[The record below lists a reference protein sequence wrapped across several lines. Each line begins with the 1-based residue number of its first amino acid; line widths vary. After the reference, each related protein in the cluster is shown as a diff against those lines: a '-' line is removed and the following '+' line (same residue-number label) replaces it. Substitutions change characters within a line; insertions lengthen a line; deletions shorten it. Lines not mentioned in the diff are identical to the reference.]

1 MRSKL
6 SFFRFLPVIPFLCLL
21 AIGLSHTATA
31 KVSATIILASV
42 EGEVKALSLDEDL
55 ELILDESSVG
65 KSVDENFILTTG
77 KNGKAVFLF
86 SNGVLVTLKPNT
98 RLYIRTFVQESF
110 SSKNLP
116 LPGEL
121 EEEPST
127 SHLKIHLDTGDLVV
141 KAPRLKRGS
150 SLKLTS
156 PLGTAQIRGTMFQ
169 IVVARD
175 PDTGTVSGGVNLIS
189 GDIDFTDVSGDVSI
203 LASGQGLE
211 VSTGKLGDSS
221 GGVSGE
227 LRDLS
232 AKFGPVLAGTGTFP
246 PIVAPPDAVTLP
258 PEGVVAPEAPAPTVG
273 YLPREDGWGSIHDI
287 ATDTFFEIEEA
298 EFSVSSVTFDAI
310 ESSVSVDTPTPA
322 LTAPTVPAAISGGDM
337 APPDP
342 FFGGA
347 PKVALKGLE
356 VLRWELGIPF
366 VDPGFTATDFSGAD
380 IAPSTKLANLPDVY
394 VKGTSK
400 LIYASNDFRGFEGS
414 ATRTVDVVA
423 TPPTITLNPGSEPG
437 PDGIDP
443 TGEVVYHK
451 VKSRNPL
458 FSDSVPFRDPGF
470 TAATASTSNPD
481 FAGQPLT
488 DMVQVEGLSAISY
501 EEETEDKPFYITYT
515 VNDQIYRKPH
525 VSTTV
530 RREVHIAD
538 LTPPKVFLNG
548 SLSVQI
554 EAATSYIDAGATAQ
568 DNYDSESSLLGKILV
583 SNADPAS
590 PLVNLDEEGEY
601 SVMYNVTDVAG
612 NVSDTVSR
620 LVTVVDTTPPEI
632 ALFGSP
638 IIFVDF
644 NSTYRDPGAYA
655 TDTRAGDLT
664 FPFDGVKGI
673 EVDDPVAAMF
683 PDLSNPLNPI
693 YPDPDKK
700 KIGTYTVTYT
710 VSDGAK
716 TPNVSTIN
724 RTVIVL
730 GNDGQGPQ
738 MRLFPPTE
746 ENGTKH
752 LIVNVGETYNDPG
765 AYAFKGLGTGD
776 VKYYKVTRLNDPDM
790 SKLGQ
795 TDIHYLSYDEFGNEM
810 RISRIVEVQ
819 DLSAPVV
826 YPNKSDG
833 QTDLSLEAGVPY
845 RDDGFTAI
853 DNYQRDFTVS
863 PASSVTNFY
872 RIIDGQ
878 RTEPELNTQEVSDM
892 QTVGFVDPD
901 PAKGYAEYRVVYIV
915 SDGSKNSP
923 DGDANRTLMVYDTTA
938 PVGEMLAVTSESSFV
953 FASDGDKTF
962 KVVGDNSKVVFPED
976 PDWGSTGSKVE
987 AKLKASESPDY
998 GRTEVVALG
1007 FRLLKDTGE
1016 SFDDPGVKFS
1026 DNAKG
1031 LDEDAITVEHT
1042 ELAPD
1047 AGVDKQ
1053 YRITYKARDA
1063 FGNLSMVYERIIKV
1077 LSGPRVTLLGESE
1090 IVVVNKYNQTE
1101 SLDYAGTA
1109 YTDQG
1114 ATAKDAL
1121 DNVITNSTF
1130 GNGINGITLS
1140 YSFVHLHSLPPQPL
1154 LNVAEEP
1161 VPGITFLAA
1170 KNSLSSKIDLEKTG
1184 KYEIFYKAS
1193 DENFNQSPDPQI
1205 SRIVYSVAD
1214 DGVSPTVTP
1223 RRGTRSGDAWEVT
1236 LDVNAT
1242 GSGTY
1247 VELGATARKTRHLGL
1262 GFPYEVS
1269 QSWDENNASAIGA
1282 VAPVGNVPFVF
1293 GKGVGTA
1300 VEDSLNPD
1308 LSPKFPYE
1316 VAYSI
1321 TDEFGNPGTATL
1333 KVRMQDLIKP
1343 SIVSDAFAG
1352 GGTDSLTIDAN
1363 ESYVDPGFT
1372 VSDNYYA
1379 NSDLTAKIEYYS
1391 QTSGSTPIRSI
1402 ANYTNDGSD
1411 TAHDKTKVETWDLT
1425 NFGKF
1430 YVRYTLTDPSGNTAD
1445 FNRTITV
1452 IDTTGPIMTLIG
1464 PDGATSTD
1472 ANPLILPQ
1480 NVTGASSSY
1489 NEYGVNVTDNSV
1501 VGSQY
1506 FPGSGTLSSIKVEID
1521 DSNVNMDVPGQY
1533 KVTYTATDSSGNEN
1547 DPEVGDF
1554 ERTVL
1559 ILDKEKPLLVAS
1571 VSAATSDFDATSNPF
1586 VVAEGGVQYDDDS
1599 GQTVKLWNGDDYN
1612 TTTPQALTLSAND
1625 AQDGVITSKISR
1637 TIDGRII
1644 KNNDVA
1650 SVPSLIDTSFSS
1662 LDVVYEIRYDVNDTA
1677 DPSITGDT
1685 ENAADPLY
1693 RRIIVKDTLAPSIQ
1707 PSSFASTVVIDYR
1720 SLANPDASDPA
1731 DVRQFMV
1738 NGLSA
1743 VDANNFDPGLTWV
1756 VDFQKTDSSG
1766 RGIPGTSY
1774 VVGEIFPETR
1784 NNHGPGYKITV
1795 KVSDSSGNISAEVV
1809 RYLKVGD
1816 LTPPTLTMMGKSEI
1830 HDFFRFGQNTN
1841 ANLAQGE
1848 NTPFL
1853 DRPSNE
1859 STIVDGKVTVQ
1870 GNNPNYDATGFAGG
1884 AHRMMLAEYS
1894 FTDPGVYAEDENA
1907 DWALLKGYP
1916 DLNGNGVGESYA
1928 MKKVRDR
1935 LDMDTCSQGGVPV
1948 PGVIHVYS
1956 FMEDVP
1962 PKTIKYWQGKMKEG
1976 VFGYSTSL
1984 LADGIISPA
1993 KVPDVKGDDPTVPG
2007 EGFDFNSSNKITDLT
2022 NFDMTQITIEYRVR
2036 DHWDNFSAIATRL
2049 VYFYESRQFGNFAFY
2064 ATPIS
2069 DASNS
2074 DFEDYSNND
2083 GIGPFLSDA
2092 RKDSDGDGVSDF
2104 WEFTLGSDYK
2114 NPTDTPV
2121 MTADAT
2127 FQNDLTPTPLTE
2139 SIIIPSP
2146 E

>member
-1 MRSKL
+1 MRSKFP
-6 SFFRFLPVIPFLCLL
+6 FFRFLPALPFLCLF
-21 AIGLSHTATA
+21 AVGLSHTALA

-55 ELILDESSVG
+55 ELTLDESSIG

-98 RLYIRTFVQESF
+98 RLYFRTFVQESF

-116 LPGEL
+116 LPVEL

-141 KAPRLKRGS
+141 KAPKLKRGS
-150 SLKLTS
+150 SLKLSS
-156 PLGTAQIRGTMFQ
+156 PLGTAQIFGTMFQ

-189 GDIDFTDVSGDVSI
+189 GDIDFTNVSGDTSI

-246 PIVAPPDAVTLP
+246 PIAVPFNTVSLP

-273 YLPREDGWGSIHDI
+273 YLPRNNGWGSIHDI
-287 ATDTFFEIEEA
+287 ATATFFEIEEA

-310 ESSVSVDTPTPA
+310 ESSVSVETPTPM
-322 LTAPTVPAAISGGDM
+322 LTAPAVPVAISGGDM
-337 APPDP
+337 SPPDP

-347 PKVALKGLE
+347 PKVALKGEGNLE
-356 VLRWELGIPF
+356 WELGVPF
-366 VDPGFTATDFSGAD
+366 VDPGFTAADFSGAD
-380 IAPSTKLANLPDVY
+380 IAPSTKLINLPDVSTT
-394 VKGTSK
+394 GTFK
-400 LIYASNDFRGFEGS
+400 LVYSSNDFRGFEGS
-414 ATRTVDVVA
+414 ATRTIKVVA
-423 TPPTITLNPGSEPG
+423 TPPTITLNPGSEAG

-443 TGEVVYHK
+443 TGKVVYLS

-458 FSDSVPFRDPGF
+458 FSDFGPFQDPGF
-470 TAATASTSNPD
+470 TATTASFINPD
-481 FAGQPLT
+481 FAGQNLT
-488 DMVQVEGLSAISY
+488 NMVQTEGLSTVAYDEIG
-501 EEETEDKPFYITYT
+501 TFPVTYS
-515 VNDQIYRKPH
+515 VNDQIHRKATLPGGIP
-525 VSTTV
+525 VSTTET
-530 RREVHIAD
+530 RTIHIAD
-538 LTPPKVFLNG
+538 LTPPKIFLND
-548 SLSVQI
+548 SLSVQV
-554 EAATSYIDAGATAQ
+554 EAATSYTDAGATAQ
-568 DNYDSESSLLGKILV
+568 DNYDSVSDLLPKIQVSSTVDLMVEGDH
-583 SNADPAS
+583 S
-590 PLVNLDEEGEY
+590 VNY
-601 SVMYNVTDVAG
+601 YVTDAAG
-612 NVSDTVSR
+612 NDSDTVSR
-620 LVTVVDTTPPEI
+620 LVTIVDTTSPEI
-632 ALFGSP
+632 ELFGSP

-644 NSTYRDPGAYA
+644 NSTYRDLGAFA

-664 FPFDGVKGI
+664 DKIVI
-673 EVDDPVAAMF
+673 TDPVAGMF
-683 PDLSNPLNPI
+683 PDFSDPLNPS
-693 YPDPDKK
+693 YPDPKEK

-710 VSDGAK
+710 ISDRAK
-716 TPNVSTIN
+716 TENVVSVT
-724 RTVIVL
+724 REVVVL

-738 MRLFPPTE
+738 MRLHPPTE

-752 LIVNVGETYNDPG
+752 LIVNVGDTYNDPG
-765 AYAFKGLGTGD
+765 AYAFKDLGTGD

-790 SKLGQ
+790 GKLGMNKIQ
-795 TDIHYLSYDEFGNEM
+795 YLSYDEFGNEM
-810 RISRIVEVQ
+810 RISRTVEVQ
-819 DLSAPVV
+819 DMSPPIV

-833 QTDLSLEAGVPY
+833 QTDLALEAGVSY
-845 RDDGFTAI
+845 RDDGASAI
-853 DNYQRDFTVS
+853 DNYKGDLTAEVQTD
-863 PASSVTNFY
+863 FY
-872 RIIDGQ
+872 RMNGGATTML
-878 RTEPELNTQEVSDM
+878 TETEVSHM
-892 QTVGFVDPD
+892 QVIGFVDPD
-901 PAKGYAEYRVVYIV
+901 PANGYTEYRVVYTV
-915 SDGSKNSP
+915 SDGSENSP
-923 DGDANRTLMVYDTTA
+923 DGDANRTLRVYDTTA
-938 PVGEMLAVTSESSFV
+938 PVGEMLPVTSESSFV
-953 FASDGDKTF
+953 FVSEGDKTF
-962 KVVGDNSKVVFPED
+962 KVVGDNSEVVFPED
-976 PDWGSTGSKVE
+976 SDWGSTLPS
-987 AKLKASESPDY
+987 KLKVSESPDY
-998 GRTEVVALG
+998 GRTEVVARG

-1016 SFDDPGVKFS
+1016 SFDDPGVKFA

-1031 LDEDAITVEHT
+1031 LDETAITLEHT

-1053 YRITYKARDA
+1053 YRITYKAQDS
-1063 FGNLSMVYERIIKV
+1063 FGNLSTVHERIIKV
-1077 LSGPRVTLLGESE
+1077 LSGPRVTLLGESQ
-1090 IVVVNKYNQTE
+1090 IVVVNKFNQTE
-1101 SLDYAGTA
+1101 SVDYAATE
-1109 YTDQG
+1109 YEDKG

-1121 DNVITNSTF
+1121 GVDITDLSPVPKGILVTYSFVDASTGPNSTF
-1130 GNGINGITLS
+1130 DVIS
-1140 YSFVHLHSLPPQPL
+1140 HSLT
-1154 LNVAEEP
+1154 E
-1161 VPGITFLAA
+1161 A
-1170 KNSLSSKIDLEKTG
+1170 KDPTKTPIDLTSTG
-1184 KYEIFYKAS
+1184 MYEIFYKAT
-1193 DENFNQSPDPQI
+1193 DENLNQSPDPQV
-1205 SRIVYSVAD
+1205 SRVVYSVAD
-1214 DGVSPTVTP
+1214 DGIAPTVTP
-1223 RRGTRSGDAWEVT
+1223 RRGNKNASVWEVII
-1236 LDVNAT
+1236 DVNAT

-1247 VELGATARKTRHLGL
+1247 AELGATASKTRHLGL
-1262 GFPYEVS
+1262 GFPYEVP
-1269 QSWDENNASAIGA
+1269 QSWDENNASSIGT
-1282 VAPVGNVPFVF
+1282 VTSVGNVPFVF
-1293 GKGVGTA
+1293 GKGVGSA

-1308 LSPKFPYE
+1308 LSLKFPYQVE
-1316 VAYSI
+1316 YSI
-1321 TDEFGNPGTATL
+1321 SDEFGNSGTATL

-1343 SIVSDAFAG
+1343 SIVPDIFAG
-1352 GGTDSLTIDAN
+1352 GGTDSLTIEAN
-1363 ESYVDPGFT
+1363 ASYVDPGFT
-1372 VSDNYYA
+1372 AADNYYSNGA
-1379 NSDLTAKIEYYS
+1379 DGWISQIDYYS
-1391 QTSGSTPIRSI
+1391 KASGSAAIRTI
-1402 ANYTNDGSD
+1402 TDYAKDGSD
-1411 TAHDKTKVETWDLT
+1411 TSHDASTVKTWDLT
-1425 NFGKF
+1425 DFGKF
-1430 YVRYTLTDPSGNTAD
+1430 YVRYTLSDPSGNTAD

-1452 IDTTGPIMTLIG
+1452 IDTTGPIITLVG
-1464 PDGATSTD
+1464 PDGLTVD
-1472 ANPLILPQ
+1472 ADPLILLQ
-1480 NVTGASSSY
+1480 NIPDASSIY
-1489 NEYGVNVTDNSV
+1489 PEYGVNVTDNSM
-1501 VGSQY
+1501 VGSKSFLT
-1506 FPGSGTLSSIKVEID
+1506 FPTTQTPITVAINST
-1521 DSNVNMDVPGQY
+1521 VNMDLPGQY
-1533 KVTYTATDSSGNEN
+1533 KVTYTAEDSSGN
-1547 DPEVGDF
+1547 VSTLA
-1554 ERTVL
+1554 RTVNV
-1559 ILDKEKPLLVAS
+1559 LDREKPTILGEPLS
-1571 VSAATSDFDATSNPF
+1571 PTSPPSLY
-1586 VVAEGGVQYDDDS
+1586 VVAEGGVPYDDDS
-1599 GQTVKLWNGDDYN
+1599 GQTVKLWNGSDFDS
-1612 TTTPQALTLSAND
+1612 TQVLSLYAKD
-1625 AQDGVITSKISR
+1625 VLDGTITGKIKR
-1637 TIDGRII
+1637 TISFSGDGSSFVEQGFIL
-1644 KNNDVA
+1644 NNDIA
-1650 SVPSLIDTSFSS
+1650 SVPSIIDTSFDRNNTQY
-1662 LDVVYEIRYDVNDTA
+1662 LIKYEVA
-1677 DPSITGDT
+1677 DLAENNAT
-1685 ENAADPLY
+1685 EKY

-1766 RGIPGTSY
+1766 RVIPGTSY

-1830 HDFFRFGQNTN
+1830 HDFFRFGQNLDV
-1841 ANLAQGE
+1841 NLAQGE

-1962 PKTIKYWQGKMKEG
+1962 PKTIKYWQEKMKEG
-1976 VFGYSTSL
+1976 VFGYNTSL

-1993 KVPDVKGDDPTVPG
+1993 KVPDVKGDDPTVSG
-2007 EGFDFNSSNKITDLT
+2007 AGFDFNSSNKTTDLT